1 MAQKAREHGHG
12 VKIQSPSGRVSAVIP
27 NWERAY
33 NLKHVILPLL
43 EKCPQIDEII
53 ISHGRPETVFDYPGE
68 RCRVVH
74 RRDYQAARKY
84 GLARRFLA
92 AAEARND
99 VVLSLDDDVIVPAES
114 LFALYDGFARDPD
127 VIHSLYGRNPDK
139 HLGYCDYARFGEVTY
154 ALSGAALLPKRLAR
168 AFFDYAPL
176 VETVVRAES
185 KPLWNG
191 EDLFLSLVALKVN
204 RRLNR
209 AYPLARI
216 ELRSGGERAPS
227 MVSASAAH
235 LAYRSRLSR
244 RAIAALHVGDLI
256 KTSPG
261 YTRIRRARAALGR
274 LLDRWS

>member
-1 MAQKAREHGHG
+1 MNIE
-12 VKIQSPSGRVSAVIP
+12 SPPGGVSAVIP

-43 EKCPQIDEII
+43 EQCPHVDEII
-53 ISHGRPETVFDYPGE
+53 ISHGRPETAFDYAGE

-74 RRDYQAARKY
+74 RRDHDAARKY

-114 LFALYDGFARDPD
+114 LSALYDGFARDPHL
-127 VIHSLYGRNPDK
+127 IHSLYGRDPDK
-139 HLGYCDYARFGEVTY
+139 NLRYCDRARFGDVTY
-154 ALSGAALLPKRLAR
+154 ALTGAALFPKRLAN

-176 VETVVRAES
+176 VETLVRDKSE
-185 KPLWNG
+185 PLWNG
-191 EDLFLSLVALKVN
+191 EDLFMSLVAVKVN

-209 AYPLARI
+209 AYPFARV
-216 ELRSGGERAPS
+216 ELQSGGEGAPS
-227 MVSASAAH
+227 MVSACAAH
-235 LAYRSRLSR
+235 LAYRSLLSR
-244 RAIAALHVGDLI
+244 RAIAALHVGDLV

-261 YTRIRRARAALGR
+261 YTPMRRARASLGR